1 MTKSPRILVV
11 GTGSPNADMVA
22 EVLNANGLQAEWTD
36 KIRFPNPFVLR
47 GFDFV
52 YGIYLQT
59 CSRYIIVAK
68 LLGKKTM
75 IHFIGSDAYWYS
87 RERSMWRRAYWKA
100 VLHLTDLVFYVS
112 PHLENFVHAKGFVLP
127 LPIVWSDFRSPH
139 LRNIQPDRDV
149 LYYCPGGKRNAEI
162 YRLAWII
169 EYARRHRGE
178 KITIVGNIA
187 HPATYEVKLPNV
199 EVVPFVNRSEMPAFY
214 RHHKRLI
221 RMTTEDGLPRMLHEA
236 LLCGL
241 EVLFNGEEVKTIP
254 RETDPAEFSKSF
266 LQALDEKWGTTQT
279 K

>member
-1 MTKSPRILVV
+1 MIDVTIATLNSASTIERRIESIKANVPARSIVV
-11 GTGSPNADMVA
+11 VDGGSGDGTV
-22 EVLNANGLQAEWTD
+22 E
-36 KIRFPNPFVLR
+36 
-47 GFDFV
+47 
-52 YGIYLQT
+52 
-59 CSRYIIVAK
+59 
-68 LLGKKTM
+68 
-75 IHFIGSDAYWYS
+75 IG
-87 RERSMWRRAYWKA
+87 R
-100 VLHLTDLVFYVS
+100 
-112 PHLENFVHAKGFVLP
+112 P
-127 LPIVWSDFRSPH
+127 
-139 LRNIQPDRDV
+139 
-149 LYYCPGGKRNAEI
+149 
-162 YRLAWII
+162 
-169 EYARRHRGE
+169 YARRHPGE
-178 KITIVGNIA
+178 KITIIGNIT